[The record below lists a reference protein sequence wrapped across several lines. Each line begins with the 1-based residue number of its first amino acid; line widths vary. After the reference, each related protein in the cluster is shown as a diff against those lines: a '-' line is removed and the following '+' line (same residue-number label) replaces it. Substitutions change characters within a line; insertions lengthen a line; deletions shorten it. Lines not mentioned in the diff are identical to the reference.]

1 MDELFASYL
10 SIAKRHQT
18 PFSIIILDID
28 KFKSVNDTYGHQV
41 GDSLLQE
48 LAKLLKTN
56 VRFED
61 AVGRWGGEEFLILL
75 PNSDLESA
83 RLLAEKLRSL
93 MEAQNFAYVGRR
105 TSSFG
110 VASYHLHDD
119 EKSMTARAD
128 AALYLAKENGR
139 NRVEIETYMCTLP
152 AF

>member
-1 MDELFASYL
+1 M
-10 SIAKRHQT
+10 
-18 PFSIIILDID
+18 
-28 KFKSVNDTYGHQV
+28 
-41 GDSLLQE
+41 
-48 LAKLLKTN
+48 
-56 VRFED
+56 
-61 AVGRWGGEEFLILL
+61 ILL

-110 VASYHLHDD
+110 VASYHLNDD

>member
-1 MDELFASYL
+1 MGWRRIFDS
-10 SIAKRHQT
+10 STKQR
-18 PFSIIILDID
+18 
-28 KFKSVNDTYGHQV
+28 SVKVHVYWQKNFV
-41 GDSLLQE
+41 VS
-48 LAKLLKTN
+48 
-56 VRFED
+56 
-61 AVGRWGGEEFLILL
+61 
-75 PNSDLESA
+75 
-83 RLLAEKLRSL
+83 

-152 AF
+152 AL